1 MFLLTFDILVRAGAY
16 VLYSTTIKCMSVG
29 VAAVVVAIAIA
40 SVLDPKT
47 GESCMEW
54 TTGH

>member
-1 MFLLTFDILVRAGAY
+1 VFLLTFDILVRAGAY